1 MLISPRPRQDVDRER
16 ERPPAKT
23 RHQTVT
29 SFAKAALPM
38 RNLFFLFG
46 PSNRGRRRGART
58 NQVRARGIESS
69 VSVWNASS
77 GYAKLAKLITAK
89 ATLRCSYANDAPP
102 SPPSPLYPR
111 REGGL
116 RTCWRIS
123 FGVVSSLS
131 PGGVETS
138 SPAYSRHSLA

>member
-1 MLISPRPRQDVDRER
+1 
-16 ERPPAKT
+16 
-23 RHQTVT
+23 
-29 SFAKAALPM
+29 M

-102 SPPSPLYPR
+102 SPTPLPPPCIHGEKVDSVLVGELALELCLPCRQVESKPLPQLILDILSLELTRADCLPPS
-111 REGGL
+111 
-116 RTCWRIS
+116 S
-123 FGVVSSLS
+123 
-131 PGGVETS
+131 
-138 SPAYSRHSLA
+138 